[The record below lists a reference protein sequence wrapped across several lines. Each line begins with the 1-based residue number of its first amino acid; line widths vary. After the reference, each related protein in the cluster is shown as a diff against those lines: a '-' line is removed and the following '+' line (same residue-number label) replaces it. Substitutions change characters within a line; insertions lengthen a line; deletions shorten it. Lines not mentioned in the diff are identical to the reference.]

1 MVAAAE
7 ISHEEIK
14 CTRPDP
20 DFDRAL
26 CPGEG
31 RNITSVTALFNSIPI
46 HALPV
51 SVNIM
56 NNALLKYHKITD
68 KSIEVTNH
76 PFERYVVHY
85 HIICFHPW
93 VNIVFESRQVHVGL
107 VFSKFGLFRVSFT

>member
-7 ISHEEIK
+7 IKQEKIE
-14 CTRPDP
+14 CLRP
-20 DFDRAL
+20 DFDRAM

-31 RNITSVTALFNSIPI
+31 RNITSVKALFNSIPI

-76 PFERYVVHY
+76 PFERYLYSTLSHY
-85 HIICFHPW
+85 LI
-93 VNIVFESRQVHVGL
+93 S
-107 VFSKFGLFRVSFT
+107 

>member
-7 ISHEEIK
+7 IKQEKIQCS
-14 CTRPDP
+14 RPEP
-20 DFDRAL
+20 DRAM

-31 RNITSVTALFNSIPI
+31 RNIKSVKAMFNSIPI

-76 PFERYVVHY
+76 PFERYLYYTLSHY
-85 HIICFHPW
+85 FII
-93 VNIVFESRQVHVGL
+93 
-107 VFSKFGLFRVSFT
+107 

>member
-7 ISHEEIK
+7 IKQEKIE
-14 CTRPDP
+14 CVRPDP
-20 DFDRAL
+20 DNRAM

-31 RNITSVTALFNSIPI
+31 RNITSVKALFNSIPI

-85 HIICFHPW
+85 LI
-93 VNIVFESRQVHVGL
+93 S
-107 VFSKFGLFRVSFT
+107 

>member
-7 ISHEEIK
+7 ISQDTIK
-14 CTRPDP
+14 CVRPDP
-20 DFDRAL
+20 YFDRAL

-31 RNITSVTALFNSIPI
+31 RNITSVKALFNSIPI

-85 HIICFHPW
+85 HICFHKDL
-93 VNIVFESRQVHVGL
+93 NM
-107 VFSKFGLFRVSFT
+107 LFC